1 MKKMRN
7 VLVWVLCKGEMK
19 ANCLGMKGAI
29 VNSEQLQNTLRL
41 CERTIIKRI
50 ILKGTPSLG
59 LTQL

>member
-19 ANCLGMKGAI
+19 AICLGMKGAI